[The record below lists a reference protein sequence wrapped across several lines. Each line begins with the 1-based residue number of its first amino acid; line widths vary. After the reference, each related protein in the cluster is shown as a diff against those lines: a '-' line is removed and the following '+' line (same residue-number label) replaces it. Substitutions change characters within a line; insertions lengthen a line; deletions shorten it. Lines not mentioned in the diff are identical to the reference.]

1 MPTHSET
8 TAFLR
13 DQRGLTSQQAD
24 RFRLRLQEFI
34 DDLGKWRPED
44 ARGFAPGCASRSCP
58 VSSASTRCRGLLTDA
73 RPSLWAIP
81 SSTASSTSC
90 GCGSAAMK
98 FSRKLQ
104 LHRFS
109 SRLVSTA
116 VVSTGYAAGSRSA
129 IRRVRDAQSWIAASK
144 VASSIP
150 VRMAV
155 AAINWSAGSR

>member
-13 DQRGLTSQQAD
+13 DQRGLPHNKLTVS
-24 RFRLRLQEFI
+24 
-34 DDLGKWRPED
+34 
-44 ARGFAPGCASRSCP
+44 GF
-58 VSSASTRCRGLLTDA
+58 
-73 RPSLWAIP
+73 
-81 SSTASSTSC
+81 
-90 GCGSAAMK
+90 GSAVMK

-104 LHRFS
+104 LHCFS

-116 VVSTGYAAGSRSA
+116 VVSTGYAVGSRSA

-155 AAINWSAGSR
+155 ATIS